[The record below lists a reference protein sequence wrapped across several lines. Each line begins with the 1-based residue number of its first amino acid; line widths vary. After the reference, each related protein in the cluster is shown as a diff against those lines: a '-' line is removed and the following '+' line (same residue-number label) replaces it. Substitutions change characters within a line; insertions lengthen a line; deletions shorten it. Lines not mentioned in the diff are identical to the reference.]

1 MPFTK
6 CIPPLDECIKPEDF
20 KLQVGNRVCHVNDQQ
35 SGYEGEITQ
44 IDFDCYLFETYGV
57 TTCLVLWDGCTEGE
71 GDIMWT
77 NKLVKLD

>member
-1 MPFTK
+1 MKLT
-6 CIPPLDECIKPEDF
+6 ITRPLDEQIKSEDF
-20 KLQVGNRVCHVNDQQ
+20 ELQVGDRVCHIKDQQ
-35 SGYEGEITQ
+35 SGHEGKITE

-57 TTCLVLWDGCTEGE
+57 TTCSVLWDGCTE